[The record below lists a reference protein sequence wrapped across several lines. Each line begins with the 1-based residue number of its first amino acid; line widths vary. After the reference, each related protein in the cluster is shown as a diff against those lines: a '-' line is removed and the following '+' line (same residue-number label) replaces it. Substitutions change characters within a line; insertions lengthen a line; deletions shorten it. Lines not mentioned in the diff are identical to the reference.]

1 MFLHESCPSPL
12 CAGCLALSTQYRP
25 LIRSIWLSGGRSANS
40 SCSTQPDS
48 LLAEQKQKPF
58 CANPVVVLSVQP
70 GSPAVHRVNLPEQ
83 TERTTYIH
91 SRLTISWGEAESEKR
106 IDRKAGELE
115 GRGLRT
121 DGGMWVLFCESKF
134 GLLVLSLFIWGP
146 HACRL
151 TVKLTGSAMPTKGI

>member
-1 MFLHESCPSPL
+1 MCFFHESCPSPL
-12 CAGCLALSTQYRP
+12 CAGWLALSTQYRP

-91 SRLTISWGEAESEKR
+91 SPLTISWGEAESGEE
-106 IDRKAGELE
+106 DRQESRRSGGE
-115 GRGLRT
+115 RVADRR
-121 DGGMWVLFCESKF
+121 WHVSVLPVKF
-134 GLLVLSLFIWGP
+134 GLLVLSFF
-146 HACRL
+146 
-151 TVKLTGSAMPTKGI
+151 